1 MSTDNTV
8 PQLFAFLP
16 DGGAKV
22 GVSDDHTSVAVFVDL
37 DTHHEDLHGT
47 HFIDLSLAEAV
58 NLSTALLGAI
68 SKIVDHQETQ
78 RIAEQYWK
86 HNRAR
91 SAATTLEQLEA
102 EQ

>member
-1 MSTDNTV
+1 MNTDNTV

-16 DGGAKV
+16 DGGAEV

-37 DTHHEDLHGT
+37 DTDDFTGT
-47 HFIDLSLAEAV
+47 HFIELSLAEAV